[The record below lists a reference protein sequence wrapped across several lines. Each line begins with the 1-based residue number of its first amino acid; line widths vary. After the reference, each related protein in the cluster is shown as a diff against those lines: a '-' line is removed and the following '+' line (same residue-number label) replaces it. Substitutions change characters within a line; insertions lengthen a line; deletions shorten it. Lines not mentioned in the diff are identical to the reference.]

1 MQITTIETLQVPELP
16 RHLWIRIHT
25 DEGLIGLGETYIH
38 AEAARAMIQDVYAP
52 EFLLGKDPLQIEAH
66 WRAMFDRSSFVGW
79 GGAEIRAISAIDIA
93 LWDILGQYTQQPI
106 YQLLGGANRDRIPIY
121 NTCNHEEMIDF
132 PDKPVALAQDLI
144 SDGIRAMKI
153 WPFDE
158 LASQSGGQAIHLE
171 DLEKAINPLR
181 KIREVLGSAIEIAVE
196 FHGQWNLPCAIR
208 IARALEEYQVLWL
221 EDPMNPD
228 HLDAYEHLVHETNI
242 PLMLS
247 ERLMTRYQ
255 FLPVMQRKL
264 AQIIN
269 PDVEWCGGISEAK
282 KIASLAETF
291 HLPVAFHNYGGP
303 ILNFASAHVAT
314 AINNLMMLETGR
326 DLISQWTG
334 DIITQPIRISDGYM
348 MRPDGPGLGVSLS
361 SSLLNRED
369 LVITVVQ

>member
-1 MQITTIETLQVPELP
+1 MQITTIETLQIPELP
-16 RHLWIRIHT
+16 RTLWIRIHT

-52 EFLLGKDPLQIEAH
+52 EFLLGKDPLKIEAH
-66 WRAMFDRSSFVGW
+66 WRSMFDRSSFVGW

-106 YQLLGGANRDRIPIY
+106 YQLLGGASRDRIPIY
-121 NTCNHEEMIDF
+121 NTCNLEEMIDF
-132 PDKPVALAQDLI
+132 PDEPVALAQDLL
-144 SDGIRAMKI
+144 SAGIRAMKI

-158 LASQSGGQAIHLE
+158 YAFQSGGQAIHLA
-171 DLEKAINPLR
+171 DLERAIKPIR
-181 KIREVLGSAIEIAVE
+181 KIREVLGSAIEIAIE

-208 IARALEEYQVLWL
+208 IARALEEFRVLWL

-228 HLDAYEHLVHETNI
+228 HLDAYEHLAHETNI

-303 ILNFASAHVAT
+303 ILNFASAHVAA

-326 DLISQWTG
+326 DLISQWTE

-348 MRPDGPGLGVSLS
+348 MLPDGPGLGVSLS
-361 SSLLNRED
+361 TSLLNRED
-369 LVITVVQ
+369 LVITIVQ

>member
-1 MQITTIETLQVPELP
+1 MHITTIETLQIPELP
-16 RHLWIRIHT
+16 RTLWIRIHT

-52 EFLLGKDPLQIEAH
+52 EFLLGKDPSQIESH
-66 WRAMFDRSSFVGW
+66 WRSMFDRSSFVGW
-79 GGAEIRAISAIDIA
+79 SGAEIRAISAIDIA

-106 YQLLGGANRDRIPIY
+106 YQLLGGASRDRIPIY

-132 PDKPVALAQDLI
+132 PDEPVALAQDLM

-153 WPFDE
+153 WPFDAF
-158 LASQSGGQAIHLE
+158 ASQSGGQAIHLA
-171 DLEKAINPLR
+171 DLERAIKPIR
-181 KIREVLGSAIEIAVE
+181 KIREDLGKAIEIAVE
-196 FHGQWNLPCAIR
+196 FHGNWNLPCAIR
-208 IARALEEYQVLWL
+208 IARALEEFQVLWL

-228 HLDAYEHLVHETNI
+228 HLDAYEHLVDETNI

-255 FLPVMQRKL
+255 FLPIMQRKL

-303 ILNFASAHVAT
+303 ILNFASAHVA
-314 AINNLMMLETGR
+314 ANINNLMMLETGR
-326 DLISQWTG
+326 DLISQWTE
-334 DIITQPIRISDGYM
+334 DIITQPIRISNGYM
-348 MRPDGPGLGVSLS
+348 MLPEGPGLGVSLS
-361 SSLLNRED
+361 PDLLERED
-369 LVITVVQ
+369 LEISVVQ

>member
-1 MQITTIETLQVPELP
+1 MQIIKIETLQIPEHP
-16 RHLWIRIHT
+16 RYIWIRIHT

-38 AEAARAMIQDVYAP
+38 AEAAQAMIRNVYAH
-52 EFLLGKDPLQIEAH
+52 EFLLGKDPLRIESH

-79 GGAEIRAISAIDIA
+79 AGAEIRAISAIDIA

-106 YQLLGGANRDRIPIY
+106 YQLLGGKCRSQIPIY
-121 NTCNHEEMIDF
+121 NTCSHEEMIDF
-132 PDKPVALAQDLI
+132 QNKPVELAEDLL
-144 SDGIRAMKI
+144 SNGIRIMKI

-158 LASQSGGQAIHLE
+158 FASQSDGQAIHLA
-171 DLEKAINPLR
+171 DLEQAIQPIR
-181 KIREVLGSAIEIAVE
+181 KIREALGNAIEIAVE
-196 FHGQWNLPCAIR
+196 FHGHWNLPCAVR

-228 HLDAYEHLVHETNI
+228 HLDAYEQLVNQTSI

-282 KIASLAETF
+282 KIASIAEAF

-303 ILNFASAHVAT
+303 ILNFASAHVAA
-314 AINNLMMLETGR
+314 AINNLMILETGR
-326 DLISQWTG
+326 DLISQWTE
-334 DIITQPIRISDGYM
+334 DIVTQPIRISNGYM
-348 MRPDGPGLGVSLS
+348 MIPEGPGLGVSLS
-361 SSLLNRED
+361 PGLLVRED
-369 LVITVVQ
+369 LIINVVQ